1 MAERRQVPRYQ
12 AELKGRVSQ
21 PPGGPTLDATVVTLS
36 VAGCCLEGASSLRA
50 KEDCEIAIEWEGQE
64 FRAEAAVTWR
74 SSKGEV
80 GLKFLYVD
88 QVNQELLRKIC
99 ANLRL
104 QPMAKV
110 PEEPEKPPLV

>member
-1 MAERRQVPRYQ
+1 MPERRQVPRYQ
-12 AELKGRVSQ
+12 AELKGQVSQ
-21 PPGGPTLDATVVTLS
+21 PSGGPALNATVVTLS
-36 VAGCCLEGASSLRA
+36 VAGCCLEGASSLKV
-50 KEDCEIAIEWEGQE
+50 KEDCEIAIEWEGQV
-64 FRAEAAVTWR
+64 FHAEATVTWK

-80 GLKFLYVD
+80 GLKFLYID

-110 PEEPEKPPLV
+110 PEEPEKPPRV

>member
-1 MAERRQVPRYQ
+1 M
-12 AELKGRVSQ
+12 
-21 PPGGPTLDATVVTLS
+21 DATVVTLS
-36 VAGCCLEGASSLRA
+36 VAGCCLEGVSPLKAG
-50 KEDCEIAIEWEGQE
+50 EDCEIAIEWEGKE
-64 FRAEAAVTWR
+64 FHAEASVTWK
-74 SSKGEV
+74 SSTGEA
-80 GLKFLYVD
+80 GLKFLYID

>member
-1 MAERRQVPRYQ
+1 MVERRQVPRYQ
-12 AELKGRVSQ
+12 AELKGQVSQ
-21 PPGGPTLDATVVTLS
+21 PAGGPTIDATVVTLS
-36 VAGCCLEGASSLRA
+36 VAGCCLEGAASLQA
-50 KEDCEIAIEWEGQE
+50 KQDCEIIIAWEGRE
-64 FRAEAAVTWR
+64 FRAEASVTWK
-74 SSKGEV
+74 SSKGEA
-80 GLKFLYVD
+80 GLKFLYID